1 MPLKLLFQLRPVALR
16 AAGEILGL
24 GIGIGRAAA
33 DGVTLAAIALA
44 ARSRA
49 G

>member
-24 GIGIGRAAA
+24 GIGRAAA
-33 DGVTLAAIALA
+33 DGVTLALA